1 MNDSFFNE
9 KISSTEDNRTKICGA
24 ALVRCYQKAEKRL
37 FGEDVMDGVK
47 DDLVKMFRE
56 DCNCL
61 PACTSIIYDADIDRA
76 PLDWNAVLNT
86 YNDRVFREPG

>member
-1 MNDSFFNE
+1 MKFAYL
-9 KISSTEDNRTKICGA
+9 EDNRTKICGA
-24 ALVRCYQKAEKRL
+24 ALVNCYQKAEKRL
-37 FGEDVMDGVK
+37 FGEDVIDGVK